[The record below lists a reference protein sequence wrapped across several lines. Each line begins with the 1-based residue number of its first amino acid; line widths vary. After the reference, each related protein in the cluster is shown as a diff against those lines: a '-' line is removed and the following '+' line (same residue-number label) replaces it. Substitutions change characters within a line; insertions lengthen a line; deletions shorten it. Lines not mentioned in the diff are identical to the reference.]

1 MSLFPSPLLAAAE
14 KILRQ
19 AEKKK
24 LRIATAES
32 CTGGLISA
40 CLTEIP
46 GSSRVFDR
54 GFVTYSNDAKMTNL
68 NVSRKTL
75 ADFGAV
81 SAEVALEMAEG
92 ALSASSA
99 DIAVSVTGVAG
110 PDGGT
115 PEKPVGLVYIGIS
128 LRSNG
133 DTQVLKNSFS
143 GERSAIRLQ
152 TVEAVFKLLQ
162 ETMNAA

>member
-1 MSLFPSPLLAAAE
+1 MSLFSSSLLSAAQ
-14 KILRQ
+14 KILAE

-24 LRIATAES
+24 LHIATAES
-32 CTGGLISA
+32 CTGGLISS
-40 CLTEIP
+40 CLTETP

-115 PEKPVGLVYIGIS
+115 NQKPVGLVYIGVS

-133 DTQVLKNSFS
+133 DTQVSKNAFS
-143 GERSAIRLQ
+143 GDRSAIRLQ
-152 TVEAVFKLLQ
+152 TVETVFKLLQ
-162 ETMNAA
+162 EAIDAA